1 MATAS
6 NPRYTGGKPPG
17 NQLPSP
23 LCKGELEGVVLL
35 HQTSTDFSDFILFFQ
50 KSYGF
55 VENSVNKPATFRG
68 TIVFGNLDIL
78 VQSHLHGD
86 RGEPLPQDME
96 TLAEQ
101 ILKG

>member
-50 KSYGF
+50 KSHRF
-55 VENSVNKPATFRG
+55 VENTVDKTAAFRG
-68 TIVFGNLDIL
+68 TVVLGNLDIL
-78 VQSHLHGD
+78 V
-86 RGEPLPQDME
+86 
-96 TLAEQ
+96 
-101 ILKG
+101 

>member
-35 HQTSTDFSDFILFFQ
+35 HQTSTDFSDFILFF
-50 KSYGF
+50 
-55 VENSVNKPATFRG
+55 
-68 TIVFGNLDIL
+68 
-78 VQSHLHGD
+78 
-86 RGEPLPQDME
+86 
-96 TLAEQ
+96 
-101 ILKG
+101 